1 MKEKEGKRGK
11 KKIIRSQETTR
22 THALHLLENE
32 FNKMLRDFY
41 IHRLLISHFFFSCI
55 LRFPKPRSRF
65 FLLSHSY
72 FFSTPYFAFFSHFNF
87 NFLKN
92 VF

>member
-55 LRFPKPRSRF
+55 LRFPNHIHVYFSSLILISSPRLIS
-65 FLLSHSY
+65 LS
-72 FFSTPYFAFFSHFNF
+72 FPILILIF
-87 NFLKN
+87 
-92 VF
+92 